1 MSEFMN
7 IQEQL
12 MLEQLELL
20 QKCELGKKLL
30 RGVKPRSVHEFR
42 RLVPITTY
50 PDYAPYLPDKKEEA
64 LPMKPLLWQRTSGR
78 SAEYSY
84 KWVPVTPGLYREL
97 GDMFMALLLFAS
109 CQERGEMFLQEHDRF
124 LYGLAPPPYA
134 SGCWA
139 RRVDDEKIFD
149 FLPPVDQAEGMT
161 FQKRIEEGF
170 KMGMSQGID
179 IMAGI
184 SVMLIAVGER
194 FGQGGGLKRALPLLA
209 KPRLLARLTMAS
221 LRARAQGRHMLPRD
235 IWRLKALVS
244 TGTDAQVYRE
254 RIKEMW
260 GRYPLDIYGCTET
273 NIIAMQTWDY
283 GDMTF
288 VPNLNLLEF
297 MPEDE
302 YTKWSAD
309 QAYQPRTVLL
319 NEVIPGQRYVMV
331 LTNFLGGPFVRY
343 MNGDMIEIT
352 AIRNAKLNINIPQM
366 SFYSRADG
374 AIDFT
379 YASFTEKTIWQAIE
393 NAGLA
398 YVDWVARKE
407 TEDNPRLH
415 VYLELKDHSRSAP
428 EVTAAIDGQLRI
440 LKEDYRHMKE
450 DQNFDLLKVTLLPEG
465 AFKRYIAKRQAA
477 GADVAH
483 LKPPHINPVEDALE
497 TLLEAEVTAASP
509 S

>member
-1 MSEFMN
+1 
-7 IQEQL
+7 
-12 MLEQLELL
+12 
-20 QKCELGKKLL
+20 
-30 RGVKPRSVHEFR
+30 
-42 RLVPITTY
+42 
-50 PDYAPYLPDKKEEA
+50 
-64 LPMKPLLWQRTSGR
+64 
-78 SAEYSY
+78 
-84 KWVPVTPGLYREL
+84 
-97 GDMFMALLLFAS
+97 
-109 CQERGEMFLQEHDRF
+109 
-124 LYGLAPPPYA
+124 
-134 SGCWA
+134 
-139 RRVDDEKIFD
+139 
-149 FLPPVDQAEGMT
+149 
-161 FQKRIEEGF
+161 
-170 KMGMSQGID
+170 
-179 IMAGI
+179 
-184 SVMLIAVGER
+184 
-194 FGQGGGLKRALPLLA
+194 
-209 KPRLLARLTMAS
+209 
-221 LRARAQGRHMLPRD
+221 
-235 IWRLKALVS
+235 
-244 TGTDAQVYRE
+244 
-254 RIKEMW
+254 
-260 GRYPLDIYGCTET
+260 
-273 NIIAMQTWDY
+273 
-283 GDMTF
+283 
-288 VPNLNLLEF
+288 

-302 YTKWSAD
+302 YAKWSAD

-415 VYLELKDHSRSAP
+415 VYLELKDHRQSAP